1 MGKVTF
7 KMQDNITLDIGLNFI
22 HKKDNLITPGLIRCN
37 FGKTR
42 MTLSNALYFIEISS
56 EAVEIIRSYL
66 EIFKEVRGIV
76 KKGLSRYLDGER
88 VFGTMQWQAQVKKI
102 YIWILRNAH
111 TGIKLVPINSKFAP
125 KQDITFKE
133 VKDFEVKEEKV
144 QLSELVMN

>member
-1 MGKVTF
+1 
-7 KMQDNITLDIGLNFI
+7 
-22 HKKDNLITPGLIRCN
+22 
-37 FGKTR
+37 

-76 KKGLSRYLDGER
+76 KKGLGRYLDGER

-125 KQDITFKE
+125 EQDITFRE